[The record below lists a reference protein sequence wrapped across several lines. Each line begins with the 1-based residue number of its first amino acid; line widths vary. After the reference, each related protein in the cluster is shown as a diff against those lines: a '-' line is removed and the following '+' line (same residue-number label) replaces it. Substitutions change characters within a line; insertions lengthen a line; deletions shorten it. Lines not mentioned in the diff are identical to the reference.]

1 MSFSSFYIVHLS
13 NEHYIEHN
21 MRRPP
26 PLAEGQNILPYHIK
40 QDSPCEHNLPT
51 PCPPSTPILVQL
63 TNSGRPKTV
72 SSHQGPKEDFIQ
84 RLHNDL
90 INRSAINILND
101 LNNSPAVEAISP
113 TRGSRHDHS
122 FYICRLCYPKTT
134 HIMNIGATLHHI
146 TQDHISE
153 HHDYRDKLTQEAF
166 GHLTEVRHLLQQ
178 TNDRRVFTIIRSSSD
193 SLPIIT
199 WRGNSSDPNITS
211 FNMTGKRV
219 SSLGSPTQRAQLP
232 LSTKLPK
239 GPPTKRN
246 VKVYGISTTVLNMI
260 NAGLSLDL
268 SNISPTSNNRLEYAE
283 NITGIVNTPIQ
294 APTKEEND
302 SFETHTPATTP
313 TRTRYG
319 GVRKGT
325 FDRQHNFRRF
335 RS

>member
-1 MSFSSFYIVHLS
+1 MSFSSFYIVQLS
-13 NEHYIEHN
+13 NEHYIEHI
-21 MRRPP
+21 MRGTSPV
-26 PLAEGQNILPYHIK
+26 AEGQNILPYHIK

-63 TNSGRPKTV
+63 TNSGRPNTV

-113 TRGSRHDHS
+113 IRGSRHDHS
-122 FYICRLCYPKTT
+122 FYICRLCYPKRT

-146 TQDHISE
+146 TQYHISE
-153 HHDYRDKLTQEAF
+153 HHNYRDKLTQEAF
-166 GHLTEVRHLLQQ
+166 DHLTEVRHLLQQ
-178 TNDRRVFTIIRSSSD
+178 SNDRRVFTIIRSSSD

-199 WRGNSSDPNITS
+199 WRGNNLDSDTTS
-211 FNMTGKRV
+211 FNMAEDRV
-219 SSLGSPTQRAQLP
+219 SSIGNPIQKAHSPLA
-232 LSTKLPK
+232 TKLPK

-246 VKVYGISTTVLNMI
+246 VKVYGISTTRNMI

-268 SNISPTSNNRLEYAE
+268 SNIFPTSNNRLGYTK
-283 NITGIVNTPIQ
+283 NITEIVDTPIE
-294 APTKEEND
+294 APTNEEKN
-302 SFETHTPATTP
+302 SYETHIPATTP

-325 FDRQHNFRRF
+325 FDKQHNFRRF

>member
-90 INRSAINILND
+90 INRSAINILNG

-113 TRGSRHDHS
+113 IWGSRHDHS

-193 SLPIIT
+193 SLPITT
-199 WRGNSSDPNITS
+199 WRGNSLDSDITS
-211 FNMTGKRV
+211 FNMTEKRV
-219 SSLGSPTQRAQLP
+219 SSLGNPIQKAQLP

-246 VKVYGISTTVLNMI
+246 VKVYGISTTLNMI
-260 NAGLSLDL
+260 NAGLSLDPL
-268 SNISPTSNNRLEYAE
+268 NIFPTSNNRLDYTE
-283 NITGIVNTPIQ
+283 NITEIVDTPLE
-294 APTKEEND
+294 APTQEENNC
-302 SFETHTPATTP
+302 SETHIPATTP

>member
-1 MSFSSFYIVHLS
+1 
-13 NEHYIEHN
+13 
-21 MRRPP
+21 
-26 PLAEGQNILPYHIK
+26 
-40 QDSPCEHNLPT
+40 
-51 PCPPSTPILVQL
+51 
-63 TNSGRPKTV
+63 
-72 SSHQGPKEDFIQ
+72 
-84 RLHNDL
+84 
-90 INRSAINILND
+90 
-101 LNNSPAVEAISP
+101 
-113 TRGSRHDHS
+113 
-122 FYICRLCYPKTT
+122 
-134 HIMNIGATLHHI
+134 MNIGATLHHI

-166 GHLTEVRHLLQQ
+166 GHLTEIRHLLQQ

-199 WRGNSSDPNITS
+199 WRGNSLDSNITS
-211 FNMTGKRV
+211 FNVTEKRI
-219 SSLGSPTQRAQLP
+219 SSLGSPTKKAQLP
-232 LSTKLPK
+232 LSTKLPNR
-239 GPPTKRN
+239 PPTKRN

-260 NAGLSLDL
+260 NTGLSLDL

-283 NITGIVNTPIQ
+283 NITGTVNTPIQ
-294 APTKEEND
+294 APTREEND